1 MKKLLVLAALFCF
14 AGWGFGCDKTKVAT
28 AKVQGETPAVTAS
41 ATASAAKA
49 ESPVAGTEIKGHCAP
64 KTAKAASCCSKK
76 AVTTAQADAA
86 PAAPKAAKAVK
97 AAKQG
102 DI

>member
-1 MKKLLVLAALFCF
+1 MKKVLVLAALFCF
-14 AGWGFGCDKTKVAT
+14 AGWGFGCDKTKAAT
-28 AKVQGETPAVTAS
+28 AKVQGEKPAVTAS
-41 ATASAAKA
+41 ATANAAKA
-49 ESPVAGTEIKGHCAP
+49 ESPVAGTVVKGHCAP
-64 KTAKAASCCSKK
+64 KTAKASCCSKN
-76 AVTTAQADAA
+76 AVTTAKADQA